1 MSNAD
6 ATPAIASLPQPRRL
20 RAGTIEAAIGAAI
33 ILGWLITA
41 LGANW
46 LAPADPNALD
56 LMAVLAPPSEAHW
69 FGTDN
74 LGRDVLSR
82 VIHGARIDIWMGLVG
97 VLIPLVIGVTIGLV
111 SGYFGGLTD
120 TILMRLVDITVAF
133 PFFILV
139 IAIVGVLGPGLANYF
154 VALALV
160 AWVAYARLV
169 RAEVLVVRRLEYV
182 QAARALGFPDRVI
195 VLRHVL
201 PNVLG
206 SITIYAWTD
215 AVMVILAGASLGF
228 LGLGAQPP
236 TAEWGVMI
244 AEGQPY
250 IVQAWW
256 ICLFPGL
263 AMVTL
268 ALGFILV
275 SDGLSRRLRVSS

>member
-1 MSNAD
+1 M
-6 ATPAIASLPQPRRL
+6 
-20 RAGTIEAAIGAAI
+20 
-33 ILGWLITA
+33 
-41 LGANW
+41 
-46 LAPADPNALD
+46 
-56 LMAVLAPPSEAHW
+56 
-69 FGTDN
+69 
-74 LGRDVLSR
+74 LSR
-82 VIHGARIDIWMGLVG
+82 VIHGARIDIWMGFIG
-97 VLIPLVIGVTIGLV
+97 VMIPLVIGVTIGLV

-120 TILMRLVDITVAF
+120 TVLMRLVDITVAF

-154 VALALV
+154 IALGLI

-169 RAEVLVVRRLEYV
+169 RAEVLVVRRMEYV
-182 QAARALGFPDRVI
+182 QAARALGYPDRVI

-215 AVMVILAGASLGF
+215 AVLVILAGASLGF

-268 ALGFILV
+268 ALGFILI
-275 SDGLSRRLRVSS
+275 SDGLSRRLRISA

>member
-1 MSNAD
+1 MTETSAINL
-6 ATPAIASLPQPRRL
+6 PARDRPRL
-20 RAGTIEAAIGAAI
+20 KKGTIELAIGVLIVGLWILAA
-33 ILGWLITA
+33 A
-41 LGANW
+41 GAGIV
-46 LAPADPNALD
+46 APADPNALD
-56 LMAVLAPPSEAHW
+56 LAAVLAPPGPAHLM
-69 FGTDN
+69 GTDN
-74 LGRDVLSR
+74 LGRDILSR
-82 VIHGARIDIWMGLVG
+82 VIHGARIDIWMGFIG
-97 VLIPLVIGVTIGLV
+97 VLAPLCIGVLVGLV
-111 SGYFGGLTD
+111 SGYYGGLTD

-139 IAIVGVLGPGLANYF
+139 IAIVGLLGPGLANYF
-154 VALALV
+154 VALGLV

-169 RAEVLVVRRLEYV
+169 RAEVLVVKRLEFV
-182 QAARALGFPDRVI
+182 QAAKALGFSDRAI
-195 VLRHVL
+195 LFRHVL

-244 AEGQPY
+244 SDGQPY

-256 ICLFPGL
+256 ICFFPGL

-268 ALGFILV
+268 SLGFILI
-275 SDGLSRRLRVSS
+275 SDGLSRRLRVSQ

>member
-1 MSNAD
+1 MSD
-6 ATPAIASLPQPRRL
+6 IQASLAVHAPRRRL
-20 RAGTIEAAIGAAI
+20 KAGSIEAGMGMAI
-33 ILGWLITA
+33 ILGWLLLA
-41 LGANW
+41 LGAS
-46 LAPADPNALD
+46 LVAPYDPNGLD
-56 LMAVLAPPSEAHW
+56 LAAVLAAPGEAHW
-69 FGTDN
+69 SGTNN

-82 VIHGARIDIWMGLVG
+82 VLHGARIDIWMGFVG
-97 VLIPLVIGVTIGLV
+97 VGIPLVIGVGVGLI

-120 TILMRLVDITVAF
+120 TVLMRLVDVTVAF

-160 AWVAYARLV
+160 TWVAYARLV

-182 QAARALGFPDRVI
+182 QAARALGFSDAVI

-244 AEGQPY
+244 ADGQPY

-256 ICLFPGL
+256 ICFFPGL

-268 ALGFILV
+268 SLGFILV
-275 SDGLSRRLRVSS
+275 SDGLARRLRVSS

>member
-1 MSNAD
+1 MSHAD
-6 ATPAIASLPQPRRL
+6 ATPAAPARPRRL
-20 RAGTIEAAIGAAI
+20 RAGTLEAGIGAAI
-33 ILGWLITA
+33 ILGWLIAA

-56 LMAVLAPPSEAHW
+56 LMAVLAPPGEAHW

-82 VIHGARIDIWMGLVG
+82 VIHGARIDIWMGLIG

-120 TILMRLVDITVAF
+120 TLLMRLVDITVAF

-154 VALALV
+154 IALALV

-182 QAARALGFPDRVI
+182 QAARALGFSDRVI

-250 IVQAWW
+250 IIQAWW

-275 SDGLSRRLRVSS
+275 SDGLSRRLRISA

>member
-1 MSNAD
+1 MTD
-6 ATPAIASLPQPRRL
+6 AASPAPVHPAAPRFRH
-20 RAGTIEAAIGAAI
+20 GTIEAALGAA
-33 ILGWLITA
+33 LLLAWLIAA
-41 LGANW
+41 LGAGVF
-46 LAPADPNALD
+46 APYDPNALD
-56 LMAVLAPPSEAHW
+56 LVSMLTPPDSAHW
-69 FGTDN
+69 FGTDH

-82 VIHGARIDIWMGLVG
+82 VIYGARIDIWMGFAGVLAPLAVG
-97 VLIPLVIGVTIGLV
+97 VTVGLIA
-111 SGYFGGLTD
+111 GYFGGLTD
-120 TILMRLVDITVAF
+120 TILMRILDITVAF

-139 IAIVGVLGPGLANYF
+139 IAIVGVLGPGLVNYII
-154 VALALV
+154 ALALV

-169 RAEVLVVRRLEYV
+169 RAEVLVVKRLEYV
-182 QAARALGFPDRVI
+182 QAARALGFSDPVI
-195 VLRHVL
+195 ILRHVL

-244 AEGQPY
+244 ADGQPY
-250 IVQAWW
+250 VLQAWW
-256 ICLFPGL
+256 ICLFPGI

-268 ALGFILV
+268 SLGFILV

>member
-1 MSNAD
+1 MTET
-6 ATPAIASLPQPRRL
+6 ATPPPVAAAAPRL
-20 RAGTIEAAIGAAI
+20 RRGSIEVALGGTL
-33 ILGWLITA
+33 ILVWAVAA
-41 LGANW
+41 LGAGFI
-46 LAPADPNALD
+46 APYDPNALD
-56 LMAVLAPPSEAHW
+56 LMALLAPPDGAHW
-69 FGTDN
+69 FGTDH

-82 VIHGARIDIWMGLVG
+82 VIHGARIDIWMGLAG
-97 VLIPLVIGVTIGLV
+97 VMAPLVIGVAVGLIA
-111 SGYFGGLTD
+111 GYFGGLTD
-120 TILMRLVDITVAF
+120 TILMRVVDITVAF

-139 IAIVGVLGPGLANYF
+139 IAIVGVLGPGLGNYI

-169 RAEVLVVRRLEYV
+169 RSEVLIVKRLEYV
-182 QAARALGFPDRVI
+182 QAARALGFSDLTI

-206 SITIYAWTD
+206 SIAIYAWTD

-244 AEGQPY
+244 ADGQPY

-256 ICLFPGL
+256 ICFFPGF

-268 ALGFILV
+268 SLGFILV
-275 SDGLSRRLRVSS
+275 SDGLARILRVAT

>member
-1 MSNAD
+1 MTETSAINL
-6 ATPAIASLPQPRRL
+6 PARDRPRL
-20 RAGTIEAAIGAAI
+20 KKGTIELAIGVLIVGAWILAA
-33 ILGWLITA
+33 A
-41 LGANW
+41 GAGIV
-46 LAPADPNALD
+46 APADPNALD
-56 LMAVLAPPSEAHW
+56 LAAVLAPPGPAHLM
-69 FGTDN
+69 GTDN
-74 LGRDVLSR
+74 LGRDILSR
-82 VIHGARIDIWMGLVG
+82 VIHGARIDIWMGFIG
-97 VLIPLVIGVTIGLV
+97 VLAPLCIGVLVGLV
-111 SGYFGGLTD
+111 SGYYGGMTD

-139 IAIVGVLGPGLANYF
+139 IAIVGLLGPGLANYF
-154 VALALV
+154 VALGLV

-169 RAEVLVVRRLEYV
+169 RAEVLVVKRLEFV
-182 QAARALGFPDRVI
+182 QAAKALGFPDRAI
-195 VLRHVL
+195 LFRHVL

-244 AEGQPY
+244 SDGQPY

-256 ICLFPGL
+256 ICFFPGL

-268 ALGFILV
+268 SLGFILI
-275 SDGLSRRLRVSS
+275 SDGLSRRLRVSQ

>member
-1 MSNAD
+1 MTETS
-6 ATPAIASLPQPRRL
+6 ATNLPARDRPRL
-20 RAGTIEAAIGAAI
+20 KKGTIELAIGVLIVGLWILAA
-33 ILGWLITA
+33 A
-41 LGANW
+41 GAGIV
-46 LAPADPNALD
+46 APADPNALD
-56 LMAVLAPPSEAHW
+56 LAAVLAPPGPAHLM
-69 FGTDN
+69 GTDN
-74 LGRDVLSR
+74 LGRDILSR
-82 VIHGARIDIWMGLVG
+82 VIHGARIDIWMGFIG
-97 VLIPLVIGVTIGLV
+97 VLAPLCIGVLVGLV
-111 SGYFGGLTD
+111 SGYYGGLTD

-139 IAIVGVLGPGLANYF
+139 IAIVGLLGPGLANYF
-154 VALALV
+154 VALGLV

-169 RAEVLVVRRLEYV
+169 RAEVLVVKRLEFV
-182 QAARALGFPDRVI
+182 QAAKALGFSDRAI
-195 VLRHVL
+195 LFRHVL

-244 AEGQPY
+244 SDGQPY

-256 ICLFPGL
+256 ICFFPGL

-268 ALGFILV
+268 SLGFILI
-275 SDGLSRRLRVSS
+275 SDGLSRRLRVSQ

>member
-1 MSNAD
+1 M
-6 ATPAIASLPQPRRL
+6 
-20 RAGTIEAAIGAAI
+20 
-33 ILGWLITA
+33 
-41 LGANW
+41 
-46 LAPADPNALD
+46 
-56 LMAVLAPPSEAHW
+56 
-69 FGTDN
+69 
-74 LGRDVLSR
+74 LSR
-82 VIHGARIDIWMGLVG
+82 VLHGARIDIWVGFVG
-97 VLIPLVIGVTIGLV
+97 VVIPLVIGVGVGLI

-120 TILMRLVDITVAF
+120 TVLMRLVDVTVAF

-160 AWVAYARLV
+160 SWVAYARLV

-182 QAARALGFPDRVI
+182 QAARALGFSDAVI

-244 AEGQPY
+244 ADGQPY

-256 ICLFPGL
+256 IASFP
-263 AMVTL
+263 A
-268 ALGFILV
+268 
-275 SDGLSRRLRVSS
+275 SRW

>member
-1 MSNAD
+1 MSD
-6 ATPAIASLPQPRRL
+6 IQASLAVHAPRRRL
-20 RAGTIEAAIGAAI
+20 KAGSIEAGMGMAI
-33 ILGWLITA
+33 ILGWLLLA
-41 LGANW
+41 LGAS
-46 LAPADPNALD
+46 LVAPYDPNGLD
-56 LMAVLAPPSEAHW
+56 LAAVLAAPGEAHW
-69 FGTDN
+69 FGTNN

-82 VIHGARIDIWMGLVG
+82 VLYGARFDIWMGFVG
-97 VLIPLVIGVTIGLV
+97 VVIPLVIGVGVGLI

-120 TILMRLVDITVAF
+120 TVLMRLVDVTVAF

-160 AWVAYARLV
+160 SWVAYARLV

-182 QAARALGFPDRVI
+182 QAARALGFSDAVI

-244 AEGQPY
+244 ADGQPY

-256 ICLFPGL
+256 ICFFPGL

-268 ALGFILV
+268 SLGFILV
-275 SDGLSRRLRVSS
+275 SDGLARRLRVSS